1 MASVLQQSGAHTS
14 VSYGLA
20 ANSVLSYLA
29 GYEAARARANAKS
42 SQKHKKIGVRLSR
55 SNAVS
60 RTPIDGMDL
69 EDASSRG
76 RLRSGP
82 S

>member
-1 MASVLQQSGAHTS
+1 VASILQQSGAHTS

-69 EDASSRG
+69 EDASS
-76 RLRSGP
+76 
-82 S
+82 